1 MKGVYR
7 IINVQSIKIGDIE
20 PLCEIENNLKVCTLT
35 KKNIIK
41 SCKDQ
46 NWKLSLKSYR
56 MNLIQAFITI
66 KRYSK

>member
-46 NWKLSLKSYR
+46 N
-56 MNLIQAFITI
+56 
-66 KRYSK
+66 